1 MDSASHCFIP
11 PALLSSLC
19 FALPTTHPQPSPF
32 LVSPIASLFFTC
44 FFSHS
49 PYFSLLNV
57 SVLSL
62 SCLLLTSHRL
72 PFEILLFSH
81 HFLFSLPLSFS
92 IPGTAFSS
100 HTFIP
105 TFLTP
110 PPLSSALILHHFGIP
125 RLSLVSSFH
134 PSILLACFLSSFL
147 PDSFSSS
154 QTNGGKYGNV
164 SVTRQEIR
172 EDCVN
177 MAGLSQPH
185 QHNVWVRMHIMWVL
199 KT

>member
-1 MDSASHCFIP
+1 M
-11 PALLSSLC
+11 
-19 FALPTTHPQPSPF
+19 
-32 LVSPIASLFFTC
+32 
-44 FFSHS
+44 
-49 PYFSLLNV
+49 
-57 SVLSL
+57 
-62 SCLLLTSHRL
+62 LLL
-72 PFEILLFSH
+72 
-81 HFLFSLPLSFS
+81 SLPLFLSSKCLCFVPQLSS
-92 IPGTAFSS
+92 IN
-100 HTFIP
+100 
-105 TFLTP
+105 LTP
-110 PPLSSALILHHFGIP
+110 SPLRDPPLLSP
-125 RLSLVSSFH
+125 LSLFTPSFILYSWHCFLFTHFHPHFPYTPSPLLCSHPSSLWHSQAVSSFH